1 MFYKGLFKYF
11 IDEMFG
17 LISGEKPVPRD
28 RREEMETFEKYMKP
42 WASSYYES
50 YGK

>member
-11 IDEMFG
+11 IDEMFS

-28 RREEMETFEKYMKP
+28 RREDFGRFEKYMKP
-42 WASSYYES
+42 SASDYNES
-50 YGK
+50 NGK